1 MIGAQELQV
10 HLQGLGRLRPGVGAE
25 VALDLDGAVHQQVLH
40 DLGVID
46 RGDAEHVG
54 AGLDVDAEAAVGGE
68 RPVGDRLDEAVAIEG
83 ENACP

>member
-10 HLQGLGRLRPGVGAE
+10 DLQGLGGLRPGVGAE
-25 VALDLDGAVHQQVLH
+25 VALDLDGTVHQQVLH

-54 AGLDVDAEAAVGGE
+54 AGLDVDAEAAVGGQ
-68 RPVGDRLDEAVAIEG
+68 RLAGDRFHEAVAIEG
-83 ENACP
+83 ESG